1 MIAGSGGTEGIKDT
15 AIEGAA
21 AAFEVSADAVADG
34 AVTSLRS
41 EVFRCASASGIVETP
56 IRRSR

>member
-1 MIAGSGGTEGIKDT
+1 MKDT
-15 AIEGAA
+15 AIESAA
-21 AAFEVSADAVADG
+21 AAFEVSADSGADG